1 MRILNSEKFVTTEEG
16 RKLKTRIGA
25 YTFVECS
32 ALKNINL
39 DEVLRQA
46 IRAIKKKPRI
56 DSRKCTIL

>member
-1 MRILNSEKFVTTEEG
+1 MRIPNSEKFVTVEEG
-16 RKLKTRIGA
+16 RKLRNRIGA
-25 YTFVECS
+25 YSHVECS
-32 ALKNINL
+32 ALKKDNL